1 MAAGTHRPGAQER
14 REQVLAAAIEE
25 FAEHGYHAAKT
36 AAIAARA
43 GISQPYIYAL
53 FENKL
58 VLFLAVQDLVSVKV
72 REAFTAGWREAESN
86 TDSKQA
92 RLMAMGEGYR
102 RLMADENLLRCQLQ
116 GYAAA
121 SDPQIREHMRAIY
134 VRNFDTVRRLTGY
147 DGATVARFF
156 ATGMLL
162 NVGSALAL
170 PTEYV
175 YTFPFGES
183 VLPDSF

>member
-1 MAAGTHRPGAQER
+1 MATRTHGPITAER

-58 VLFLAVQDLVSVKV
+58 VLFLAVQDLVGVKA
-72 REAFTAGWREAESN
+72 REAFTAGWLKAEPG
-86 TDSKQA
+86 TDSKQD
-92 RLMAMGEGYR
+92 RLKAMGEGYR
-102 RLMADENLLRCQLQ
+102 RLMADENLLRCLLQ

-121 SDPQIREHMRAIY
+121 GDPRIREHMRAIY
-134 VRNFDTVRRLTGY
+134 LKNFDTVRALTGY

-162 NVGSALAL
+162 NIASALEL
-170 PTEYV
+170 PSEYV
-175 YTFPFGES
+175 FTFPFA
-183 VLPDSF
+183 

>member
-1 MAAGTHRPGAQER
+1 MASRTRRPVTEER

-58 VLFLAVQDLVSVKV
+58 VLFLAVQDLVGVKV
-72 REAFTAGWREAESN
+72 RKAFTAGWREAESGI
-86 TDSKQA
+86 DSKPA
-92 RLMAMGEGYR
+92 RLRAMGEGYR

-116 GYAAA
+116 GYAA
-121 SDPQIREHMRAIY
+121 SSEPEIRDHMRAIY
-134 VRNFDTVRRLTGY
+134 LRNFDTVRTLTGY

-162 NVGSALAL
+162 NIGSALDL
-170 PTEYV
+170 PRDYV
-175 YTFPFGES
+175 FTSPFA
-183 VLPDSF
+183 

>member
-1 MAAGTHRPGAQER
+1 MAAGTHRPVTEER
-14 REQVLAAAIEE
+14 KEQVLAAAIEE

-53 FENKL
+53 FESKL
-58 VLFLAVQDLVSVKV
+58 VLFLAVQDLVGAKA
-72 REAFTAGWREAESN
+72 REAFTAGWREAEPG
-86 TDSKQA
+86 TGSKQD
-92 RLMAMGEGYR
+92 RLMAMGQGYR
-102 RLMADENLLRCQLQ
+102 RLMADENLLRCLLQ

-134 VRNFDTVRRLTGY
+134 LKNFDTVRALTGY
-147 DGATVARFF
+147 DGATVARFI

-162 NVGSALAL
+162 NIGSALDL
-170 PTEYV
+170 PSEYV
-175 YTFPFGES
+175 FTFPFS
-183 VLPDSF
+183 

>member
-1 MAAGTHRPGAQER
+1 M
-14 REQVLAAAIEE
+14 LAAAIEE

-58 VLFLAVQDLVSVKV
+58 VLFLAVQDLVSAKI
-72 REAFTAGWREAESN
+72 REAFTAGWRAAESD

-92 RLMAMGEGYR
+92 RLRAMGEGYR
-102 RLMADENLLRCQLQ
+102 RLMADQNLLRCQLQ

-121 SDPQIREHMRAIY
+121 SDPQIRDHMRAVY
-134 VRNFDTVRRLTGY
+134 MKNFDTVRSLTGY
-147 DGATVARFF
+147 DEATVARFF

-162 NVGSALAL
+162 NIGSALEL
-170 PTEYV
+170 PSEYIF
-175 YTFPFGES
+175 TSPFT
-183 VLPDSF
+183 

>member
-1 MAAGTHRPGAQER
+1 MTTRTHGPISEER

-72 REAFTAGWREAESN
+72 REAFAAGWREAESS
-86 TDSKQA
+86 TDSKSG
-92 RLMAMGEGYR
+92 RLRAMGEGYG
-102 RLMADENLLRCQLQ
+102 RLMADRNLLRCQLQ
-116 GYAAA
+116 GYAA
-121 SDPQIREHMRAIY
+121 SSEPEIRDHMRAIY
-134 VRNFDTVRRLTGY
+134 MKNFDTVRSLTGY

-162 NVGSALAL
+162 NIGSALDL
-170 PTEYV
+170 PREYV
-175 YTFPFGES
+175 FTSPFA
-183 VLPDSF
+183 

>member
-1 MAAGTHRPGAQER
+1 MTTRAHGQTADER

-25 FAEHGYHAAKT
+25 FAEHGFHAART

-58 VLFLAVQDLVSVKV
+58 VLFLAVLDLVSVKI
-72 REAFTAGWREAESN
+72 RDAFTVGWRESESG
-86 TDSKQA
+86 TDSQGTHL
-92 RLMAMGEGYR
+92 RAMDEGYR

-121 SDPQIREHMRAIY
+121 SSCPEIRGHMRASY
-134 VRNFDTVRRLTGY
+134 MKNFDTVRSLTGY
-147 DGATVARFF
+147 DEATVARFF
-156 ATGMLL
+156 ATGVLL
-162 NVGSALAL
+162 NIGSALDL
-170 PTEYV
+170 PREYV
-175 YTFPFGES
+175 FTSPFS
-183 VLPDSF
+183 

>member
-1 MAAGTHRPGAQER
+1 MATRTHGSITEER

-58 VLFLAVQDLVSVKV
+58 VLFLAVQDLVSVKI
-72 REAFTAGWREAESN
+72 RDAFTAGWREAESS
-86 TDSKQA
+86 TDSKPA
-92 RLMAMGEGYR
+92 RLRAMGEGWL
-102 RLMADENLLRCQLQ
+102 RLMVDQNLLRCQLQ

-121 SDPQIREHMRAIY
+121 SEPEIRDHMRALY
-134 VRNFDTVRRLTGY
+134 MKNFDAVRSLTGY
-147 DGATVARFF
+147 DERTVVRFF

-162 NVGSALAL
+162 NIGSALDL
-170 PTEYV
+170 PWEYV
-175 YTFPFGES
+175 FTSPFA
-183 VLPDSF
+183 

>member
-1 MAAGTHRPGAQER
+1 MATGTHRPVTEER

-25 FAEHGYHAAKT
+25 FAEHGYHSART
-36 AAIAARA
+36 AAIAARV

-72 REAFTAGWREAESN
+72 REAFTAGWREAEPA
-86 TDSKQA
+86 TDSKRA
-92 RLMAMGEGYR
+92 RLSAMGEGYR
-102 RLMADENLLRCQLQ
+102 RLMADQNLLRCQLQ
-116 GYAAA
+116 GYAAC
-121 SDPQIREHMRAIY
+121 SEPEIREHMRALY
-134 VRNFDTVRRLTGY
+134 MKNFDTVRALTGY

-162 NVGSALAL
+162 NIGSALDL
-170 PTEYV
+170 PTDYV
-175 YTFPFGES
+175 YTFPFS
-183 VLPDSF
+183 